1 MDLYQNENEYKIL
14 DVLPNYS
21 NMVNAYSS
29 YPLANNP
36 QVPLQNTSYKD
47 WLNMCQT
54 ITPLCT
60 TIDSDIN
67 SVAAAIGVIAS
78 IIGLIRGP
86 GEAIGLILGTFSSII
101 PFLWPE
107 NKTIIW
113 EEFTHRGLNL
123 IRPELTPA
131 EIEIILN
138 PLKGSYNALREQ
150 LVNFEREF
158 AIWAGAKNQ
167 ATTGDLL
174 RRISAIE
181 GAIIQLKNQLTVSE
195 ANKPALLSLYAQTA
209 NIDLILFQR
218 GAKYGDEWAK
228 YARNQPIPFKTSRE
242 YYASLIEKIK
252 TYTND
257 IAGTYRNGLN
267 KIKNIQ
273 NISWDTF
280 NEYRRE
286 MTLSALD
293 LVALF
298 PNYDICI
305 YPIQTKT
312 ELTRKIYMPSF
323 YLQALQQSGN
333 LESLENQLT
342 HPPSLFTWLN
352 ELNLYTISENFN
364 PAILPNPAQGITGG
378 TPIPIGLNNL
388 FIYKLSMSQYH
399 DPNGCYPIAGISD
412 MTFYKSDYNGNA
424 STTQPYHAGR
434 NSNNVID
441 TFMNGPQNASSSN
454 NISIKET
461 KHILSDIKMVYS
473 RSGVYSFGYSFA
485 WTYTSV
491 DPDNLIVPNRI
502 TQIPAVKANL
512 LNSPARVIAGP
523 GHTGGDLVALLNSGT
538 QSGRMEIKC
547 KTGSF
552 TETSRRY
559 GIRMRYAAN
568 NAFTV
573 SLSYTL
579 QGGNPIGITFG
590 TERTFLRTNNII
602 PTDLKY
608 EEFKYK
614 EYNQIITMTAP
625 QNTIV
630 TIAVYQSTPSLNN
643 QLIIDR
649 IEFYPMDQ
657 GVEACKMNLEF

>member
-1 MDLYQNENEYKIL
+1 MNLYQNENEYKIL

-280 NEYRRE
+280 NEYRRG

-473 RSGVYSFGYSFA
+473 RSGVYSLGYSFA
-485 WTYTSV
+485 WTCTSV
-491 DPDNLIVPNRI
+491 NPDNLIVPNRI

-657 GVEACKMNLEF
+657 GVEACKMN

>member
-1 MDLYQNENEYKIL
+1 
-14 DVLPNYS
+14 
-21 NMVNAYSS
+21 
-29 YPLANNP
+29 
-36 QVPLQNTSYKD
+36 
-47 WLNMCQT
+47 MCQT

-657 GVEACKMNLEF
+657 GVEACKMN